1 MTIVKSLPLQRVGKL
16 HAFKKPTE
24 VVVQA
29 NPYVAINF
37 RQKIAAMPHK
47 NLSIWKRSAR
57 PTFTASVL

>member
-1 MTIVKSLPLQRVGKL
+1 MTIVKSLPLQRVGN
-16 HAFKKPTE
+16 AFKKPTE
-24 VVVQA
+24 LVVQA

-57 PTFTASVL
+57 PTFTAFML